1 MKRHLLRQR
10 TMKYLYQH
18 CLLNKPIFQ
27 ILVEEGHLMKP
38 DGDLYV
44 IRHLENIEAHEDHY
58 IEQINQHLS
67 EWEFT
72 RLSYVEQAIL
82 LLGWSELS
90 LKEDER
96 AIVIDEA
103 IKLAKTYAD
112 ESSYQFINA
121 VLDHYV

>member
-1 MKRHLLRQR
+1 MKRHLLRKR

-18 CLLNKPIFQ
+18 CLMAKPIFQ
-27 ILVEEGHLMKP
+27 ILGEEGHLMQP
-38 DGDLYV
+38 DGDLY
-44 IRHLENIEAHEDHY
+44 IIKHLENIEAHEEAY
-58 IEQINQHLS
+58 IKQINQHLS
-67 EWEFT
+67 EWDFA
-72 RLSYVEQAIL
+72 RLSFVEQAIL
-82 LLGWSELS
+82 LLGWSELN

-121 VLDHYV
+121 VLDHHD